1 MEKGL
6 FVWEFKKKHQYSQKT
21 AITVKLLYR
30 ALVVFIRHVTLPLH
44 CQLFFSAMTSLF
56 KSLFFSK
63 HCLLTLISQVLPFS
77 LVRIQFRS
85 ISHCLSRCLWITST
99 DQESRALSSHQPFSS
114 LPEGMKS
121 ARAHSQMLRYEDWEL
136 EGGGGQTWSFPHT
149 PHF

>member
-6 FVWEFKKKHQYSQKT
+6 FVWELKKKKHQYSQKT

-56 KSLFFSK
+56 KSLLFFFSK

-77 LVRIQFRS
+77 LAHIQFRS
-85 ISHCLSRCLWITST
+85 IRHCLSRCLWITSS
-99 DQESRALSSHQPFSS
+99 DRESRALSSHQPFSS
-114 LPEGMKS
+114 LPEGMTS
-121 ARAHSQMLRYEDWEL
+121 ARAHSQMLRYED
-136 EGGGGQTWSFPHT
+136 
-149 PHF
+149 